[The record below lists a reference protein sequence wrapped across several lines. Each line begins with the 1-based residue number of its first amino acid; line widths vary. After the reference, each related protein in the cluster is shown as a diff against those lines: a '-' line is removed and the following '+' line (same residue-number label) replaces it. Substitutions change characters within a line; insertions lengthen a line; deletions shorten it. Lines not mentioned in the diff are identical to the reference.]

1 MAEAPKL
8 HAEDVMPVRSRVSW
22 GAILAGAMVALA
34 VFYLLSLLGVA
45 VGISMTGTNWEDRLG
60 VGAVVWAT
68 LTTLIALF
76 LGGWVAS
83 QLAVGEN
90 KLEAAIYGVILWGTV
105 FTALLAL
112 VVNGV
117 NLGFTGIVALG
128 SNPHLTETAER
139 NVQGT
144 TPEAKRATVEEK
156 AEQYRREIR
165 REATSSQATQGAWWA
180 FGGILLSMIAA
191 VGGAVAGAG
200 PTMVL
205 QRVFVRQP
213 VPANRV

>member
-1 MAEAPKL
+1 MAEPSTKIQ
-8 HAEDVMPVRSRVSW
+8 AEDLMPVRSRVSW

-34 VFYLLSLLGVA
+34 VFYLLSLLGA
-45 VGISMTGTNWEDRLG
+45 AIGISMTGTNWEERLG

-68 LTTLIALF
+68 VSVLIALF

-105 FTALLAL
+105 FTVLLVL
-112 VVNGV
+112 SLNTVS
-117 NLGFTGIVALG
+117 LGFTGIVTLG
-128 SNPHLTETAER
+128 SNPEVVKAARDAMPNPEKLATETREELRQKADD
-139 NVQGT
+139 QT
-144 TPEAKRATVEEK
+144 KRA
-156 AEQYRREIR
+156 
-165 REATSSQATQGAWWA
+165 AWWA

-200 PTMVL
+200 PTLVL
-205 QRVFVRQP
+205 QRIFVRETTATAIRP
-213 VPANRV
+213 